1 MEVNRLMN
9 KLPEGLRSRLYKMNW
24 HYMVLIVMIA
34 VTFIVMSVTTRNFLS
49 FANLSIL
56 VNNFIMEAIM
66 ALGMTLVIITGGSDI
81 SVSGIL
87 PFCAIMFAYMM
98 QWGIPIALA
107 LILGILLGGL
117 VGLVNNLLRRVLRI
131 HPMIVT
137 MAMQLTLRGLNL
149 AITGGNVISG
159 FPDGF
164 AALAG
169 FRPLGISL
177 PVWLYILLAV
187 FFLVFSKNNKLFLK
201 VFFVGGNLEA
211 SRLSGIKTE
220 NVLRFVYVVNGLLAG
235 LAGVLSTVVYNSA
248 SYSYGQ
254 GVELKVITA
263 VAIGGTSMTH
273 GGEGS
278 IVGTML
284 GTLFLALI
292 YNAFVQSGISTYYQ
306 DVFTGAMLI
315 VAVLLSEVLRTL
327 KKNSALQAAPE
338 K

>member
-1 MEVNRLMN
+1 MKKRN
-9 KLPEGLRSRLYKMNW
+9 LRTRLYQANW
-24 HYMVLIVMIA
+24 HFLVLILMIV
-34 VTFIVMSVTTRNFLS
+34 VTFLVMSLTTRNFLS
-49 FANLSIL
+49 WANLNIM

-87 PFCAIMFAYMM
+87 PFTAIMFAYLM
-98 QWGIPIALA
+98 QWGVPVSIAL
-107 LILGILLGGL
+107 LLGILLGGL
-117 VGLVNNLLRRVLRI
+117 VGLINNELRRVLHI

-137 MAMQLTLRGLNL
+137 MATQLTLKGLNL
-149 AITGGNVISG
+149 AITSGSVVSG
-159 FPDGF
+159 FPEAF
-164 AALAG
+164 LTLVN

-177 PVWLYILLAV
+177 AIWIYAILAV
-187 FFLVFSKNNKLFLK
+187 FFLVFSKRNKLFLQ
-201 VFFVGGNLEA
+201 VYFVGGNEEA
-211 SRLSGIKTE
+211 SRLSGMKTE
-220 NVLRFVYVVNGLLAG
+220 RVLRFVYVVSGLLAG
-235 LAGVLSTVVYNSA
+235 LAGVLSTAVYNSA

-254 GVELKVITA
+254 NVELKVITA

-284 GTLFLALI
+284 GTLFMALI

-315 VAVLLSEVLRTL
+315 VAVLLSEALHFL
-327 KKNSALQAAPE
+327 KNRSHLQAAPE

>member
-1 MEVNRLMN
+1 MKPKTE
-9 KLPEGLRSRLYKMNW
+9 KLRRALFRANW
-24 HYMVLIVMIA
+24 NHLVLIVMILA
-34 VTFIVMSVTTRNFLS
+34 TFLVMSLTTRNFLS
-49 FANLSIL
+49 AANINVM

-81 SVSGIL
+81 SISGVL
-87 PFCAIMFAYMM
+87 PFTAILFAYLML
-98 QWGIPIALA
+98 WGVPVPVAFL
-107 LILGILLGGL
+107 LGIAMGG
-117 VGLVNNLLRRVLRI
+117 VIGLANNWLRRVLHI

-137 MAMQLTLRGLNL
+137 MAMQLTLKGLNL
-149 AITGGNVISG
+149 AITGGSVISG
-159 FPDGF
+159 LPEAFNG
-164 AALAG
+164 LAN

-177 PVWLYILLAV
+177 AIWIYGVLAV
-187 FFLVFSKNNKLFLK
+187 FFLVFSKKNRLFLK
-201 VFFVGGNLEA
+201 VFFVGGNAEA
-211 SRLSGIKTE
+211 SRLSGMKTE

-235 LAGVLSTVVYNSA
+235 LAGVLSTAVYSSA

-254 GVELKVITA
+254 HVEMKVITA

-284 GTLFLALI
+284 GTLFMALI

-315 VAVLLSEVLRTL
+315 FAVLVSEALRAIKQRST
-327 KKNSALQAAPE
+327 LQARA
-338 K
+338 